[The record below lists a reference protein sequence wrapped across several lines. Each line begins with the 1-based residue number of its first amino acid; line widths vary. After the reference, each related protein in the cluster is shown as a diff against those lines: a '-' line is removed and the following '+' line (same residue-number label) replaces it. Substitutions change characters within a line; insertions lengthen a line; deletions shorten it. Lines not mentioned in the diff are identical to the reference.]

1 MPTVTTTRT
10 SAASNGITTTVTTT
24 EATPP
29 SGGSPAPSG
38 VGAGAAAAAA
48 AEGEDDAVWIPPAA
62 IEELFSQTAGNKFAS
77 INAPTSGARE
87 EKVLASGDAPFQL
100 YSLGT
105 PNGVKVSILF
115 EELEEVL
122 I

>member
-38 VGAGAAAAAA
+38 VGAGAAAA

-115 EELEEVL
+115 EELEEVF